1 MLTVAP
7 TVAVKGQV
15 VTPTWQPERDRGTEA
30 VFQHEW
36 PLHIVA
42 EPSDRGGKAV
52 QRVTTAVEQIP
63 LPREKTKAT
72 DARTAPFSCG
82 PPDSS

>member
-15 VTPTWQPERDRGTEA
+15 ATPTWQPERDKGTEA

-36 PLHIVA
+36 PPHIVA
-42 EPSDRGGKAV
+42 EPNDRGGEAV
-52 QRVTTAVEQIP
+52 QRVTAAVEQPP
-63 LPREKTKAT
+63 LPGEKNKVT
-72 DARTAPFSCG
+72 DAQTAPSSCG